1 MATQDYWAEAP
12 LCRSQS
18 TLFAP
23 TLDEMIEDDSQV
35 RIFDEVLG
43 NCDWT
48 QWEAEYNGKRGQPP
62 IHPRYVA
69 AVLLYGLCQGIRSS
83 RKLEY
88 LCGYNID
95 FMWLVEGRIIDHSTL
110 SKFRTKFKEPLKGLF
125 RQVCKIAMSIGLI
138 RLGEVAFDATRVRA
152 NNSRYQTLT
161 GKTVEEKL
169 AALEAEFDK
178 MMAEADR
185 VDQQA
190 VFESAEGSAT
200 RLPAELADLKAR
212 QERLKKIQQELAAA
226 DEARKRKGTDPAK
239 NAAQCPTTDPESR
252 VMPNKEGGYAPNYT
266 PTATTD
272 GHCGMIIDADVTNDV
287 NETSEFLPSLDRVE
301 EMLGERPEKAL
312 TDAGNNSGA
321 VLEGLEQRG
330 IDGYA
335 PVESSQPQPGNPAC
349 REDPTQPV
357 PEELWPQ
364 LPRNGRK
371 QLAKSCFVR
380 DDEHDV
386 YYCPQ
391 GHEMPLEKTKPDER
405 NGERITLRVYRC
417 AHCAGCPLA
426 KACLDAKAQHGRTIT
441 RDPYDGARERMA
453 AKMAME
459 ASRQI
464 YNQRPHMAET
474 TFAILK
480 SVMNVRRFSLRGLE
494 KVKTEWTW
502 AATAFNLR
510 KLVCELGRMRAE
522 FAELIA
528 ATEG

>member
-1 MATQDYWAEAP
+1 MTTPDYWAEAP
-12 LCRSQS
+12 LSRSQS

-23 TLDEMIEDDSQV
+23 TLDDMIGVDSQI
-35 RIFDEVLG
+35 RIFDEVLRG
-43 NCDWT
+43 FDWS

-88 LCGYNID
+88 LCGYNVD
-95 FMWLVEGRIIDHSTL
+95 FMWLVEGRIIDHSTI
-110 SKFRTKFKEPLKGLF
+110 SKFRTKFKKPLRGLF

-138 RLGEVAFDATRVRA
+138 RLGEVAFDGTRVRA
-152 NNSRYQTLT
+152 NNSRYKTLT
-161 GKTVEEKL
+161 AKTIQEKL
-169 AALEAEFDK
+169 DALEAEFDK
-178 MMAEADR
+178 MMAEAEQA
-185 VDQQA
+185 DQQGTLQG
-190 VFESAEGSAT
+190 VEGSST
-200 RLPAELADLKAR
+200 RVPPELADIDAR
-212 QERLKKIQQELAAA
+212 RKRLKEVMAEIAAA
-226 DEARKRKGTDPAK
+226 DEARQRKGTDPEK
-239 NAAQCPTTDPESR
+239 NAAQRPTTDPESR

-272 GHCGMIIDADVTNDV
+272 GHCGMIVDADVVNEV

-335 PVESSQPQPGNPAC
+335 PAESSQPQPGNPAC

-357 PEELWPQ
+357 PEEQWPQ

-371 QLAKSCFVR
+371 QLAKSCFAY
-380 DDEHDV
+380 DEARDV

-391 GHEMPLEKTKPDER
+391 GHEMKFEKTKPDER
-405 NGERITLRVYRC
+405 NGERITLRVYRNT
-417 AHCAGCPLA
+417 HCAGCPLA
-426 KACLDAKAQHGRTIT
+426 QACLDAKAQHGRTIT
-441 RDPYDGARERMA
+441 RDRYEGARERMA
-453 AKMAME
+453 AKMATPAARE
-459 ASRQI
+459 I

-480 SVMNVRRFSLRGLE
+480 SVMNLRRFLLRGLE
-494 KVKTEWTW
+494 KVKTEWSW
-502 AATAFNLR
+502 AVTAFNLG
-510 KLVCELGRMRAE
+510 KLVRELGRLRAE
-522 FAELIA
+522 FDRLV
-528 ATEG
+528 ATTEE

>member
-23 TLDEMIEDDSQV
+23 TLDEMIDDDSQV

-48 QWEAEYNGKRGQPP
+48 PWETEYNGKRGQPP

-69 AVLLYGLCQGIRSS
+69 AVVLYGLCQGIRSS

-88 LCGYNID
+88 QCARNID

-190 VFESAEGSAT
+190 VFEGAEGSAT
-200 RLPAELADLKAR
+200 RLPTELADLKAR
-212 QERLKKIQQELAAA
+212 QERLNKIQQELAAA
-226 DEARKRKGTDPAK
+226 DEARKRKGTDPEK

-272 GHCGMIIDADVTNDV
+272 GHCGMLVDADVTNDV

-357 PEELWPQ
+357 PEELWSQ

-380 DDEHDV
+380 DEERDV

-391 GHEMPLEKTKPDER
+391 GHEMPFEKTKPDER
-405 NGERITLRVYRC
+405 NGERIPLRVYRC
-417 AHCAGCPLA
+417 SDCAGCPLA
-426 KACLDAKAQHGRTIT
+426 QACLDAKAQHGRTIT

-453 AKMAME
+453 AKMKTE

-480 SVMNVRRFSLRGLE
+480 SVMNFRRFLLRGLE

-502 AATAFNLR
+502 AATAFNLK
-510 KLVCELGRMRAE
+510 KLVRELGRMRAE
-522 FAELIA
+522 FAELVA